1 MTPFHIRA
9 FSVVLWQY
17 YTNYSH
23 TSETLNT
30 CPTHEIL
37 QFSTDLY
44 NPRRRLFI
52 AGKLR
57 QYHVNS
63 VSNKQLQTVKGPRQ
77 TADVPSWCSRVLKE
91 SELPITLQCFIVFGY
106 LDIVILTAFS
116 FPPLLFFFVSF
127 SFQFCSTL
135 IRHISHTRRTDSKWR
150 PLTWKVGVKI
160 NIRCIVG

>member
-1 MTPFHIRA
+1 MKIDGIYPVKFTMLVSRGDMTPFHLRA

-30 CPTHEIL
+30 CPAHEIL

-52 AGKLR
+52 ARKLR
-57 QYHVNS
+57 QCDVNF
-63 VSNKQLQTVKGPRQ
+63 VSNKQSKGG
-77 TADVPSWCSRVLKE
+77 ADVSSWCSQVLKE
-91 SELPITLQCFIVFGY
+91 SEIPITLQCFIVFGY
-106 LDIVILTAFS
+106 VYIVILTAFS
-116 FPPLLFFFVSF
+116 FPPLLFFIVSF

-135 IRHISHTRRTDSKWR
+135 IRHIS
-150 PLTWKVGVKI
+150 
-160 NIRCIVG
+160 